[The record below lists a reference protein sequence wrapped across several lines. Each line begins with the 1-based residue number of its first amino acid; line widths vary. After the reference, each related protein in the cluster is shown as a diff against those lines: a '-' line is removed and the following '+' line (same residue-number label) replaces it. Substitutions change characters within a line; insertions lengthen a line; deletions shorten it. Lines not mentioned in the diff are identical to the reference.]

1 VCAGE
6 AKPAPEVEYA
16 KAVAMAAEPER
27 LGGADVGLALAAAAA
42 EQDGGGRFAAAF
54 HDAGGVQVRRTA

>member
-1 VCAGE
+1 M
-6 AKPAPEVEYA
+6 
-16 KAVAMAAEPER
+16 AMAAEPER

-54 HDAGGVQVRRTA
+54 HDAGGVQVRRTT